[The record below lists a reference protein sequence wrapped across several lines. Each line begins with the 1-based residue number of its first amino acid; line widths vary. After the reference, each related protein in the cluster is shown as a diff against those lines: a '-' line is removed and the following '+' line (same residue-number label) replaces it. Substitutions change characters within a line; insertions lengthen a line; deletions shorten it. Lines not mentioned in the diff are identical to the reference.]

1 MQTRSRVAAGLLAML
16 MGALLTFGAAPAS
29 AEDRD
34 RCPPGQPPGRP
45 PGRPPTGNSGP
56 EADNSKRPDYPPG
69 RCRLELSRTFAERSG
84 SVSAT
89 GDGFV
94 PGEAITLSI
103 AGRNVAELTAGP
115 DGTFSATF
123 TVPADAPLGA
133 TQVRATSATQVLSS
147 NFEIVASAATR
158 NSAPVADTGSGL
170 LARTGQEF
178 GTVISLGFSLIV
190 IGAVLVLIM
199 RRRRAAVAGGTL

>member
-1 MQTRSRVAAGLLAML
+1 MQTRFRISASVLALL
-16 MGALLTFGAAPAS
+16 MGAMLTFGASPVS

-84 SVSAT
+84 AVSAT

-94 PGEAITLSI
+94 PGEAITLSV

-115 DGTFSATF
+115 DGTFSTTF

-133 TQVRATSATQVLSS
+133 TQVRATSATQVLSA
-147 NFEIVASAATR
+147 NFEVVASAATR
-158 NSAPVADTGSGL
+158 AGAPASESSGL